1 MDPTKYKLN
10 KPKPWVKYQDQCKHE
25 WEYVDD
31 RDNGDWCEE
40 IYDCKLCGER
50 QYRELP
56 D

>member
-1 MDPTKYKLN
+1 MDSPKYKLN
-10 KPKPWVKYQDQCKHE
+10 KPKPWVKYRDQCKHE